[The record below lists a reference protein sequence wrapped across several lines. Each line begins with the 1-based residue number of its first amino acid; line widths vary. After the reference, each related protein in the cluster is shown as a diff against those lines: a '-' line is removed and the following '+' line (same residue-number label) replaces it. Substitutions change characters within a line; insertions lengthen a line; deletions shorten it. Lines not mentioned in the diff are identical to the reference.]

1 MRVHS
6 TQLVTMGKGKR
17 VKTLS
22 RLSPDK
28 TVRLV
33 KLVLKNKSKVN

>member
-17 VKTLS
+17 VKASSGLPS
-22 RLSPDK
+22 DK

>member
-1 MRVHS
+1 MRMHG
-6 TQLVTMGKGKR
+6 TQIVTMGKGKR
-17 VKTLS
+17 VKTSSGLS
-22 RLSPDK
+22 SDK

>member
-17 VKTLS
+17 VKTS
-22 RLSPDK
+22 NRLSPDK

-33 KLVLKNKSKVN
+33 KLILKNKSTVN

>member
-1 MRVHS
+1 MRVNS
-6 TQLVTMGKGKR
+6 NQLVTMGKGKR
-17 VKTLS
+17 IKTS
-22 RLSPDK
+22 SGLSPDK